1 VFVVAAILMALTIL
15 TVLEVGR
22 RAVLA
27 RAGSVSA

>member
-22 RAVLA
+22 RAVAA
-27 RAGSVSA
+27 RATA